1 MKIKKVLNKRNKIVK
16 PLKNRNNVKK
26 MNIIVNKKSVVKKR
40 RLKDS
45 NPNPA
50 PNPDNNYN
58 TN

>member
-40 RLKDS
+40 RLKDREMRL
-45 NPNPA
+45 NEFMMKLIKH
-50 PNPDNNYN
+50 
-58 TN
+58 